1 MRAMNMQKIF
11 RSPTEFA
18 LVGPRRRRPTELS
31 LTLAATMPKVSL
43 PTLPVSALFG
53 IVKPSG
59 PSSMAVIND
68 VKRLVNSSR
77 LFVDA
82 DTAKENA
89 EKLSSTSSRGEQQ
102 RGKWSRGRGK
112 RRGGRGTEAKIGQGG
127 TLDPL
132 ADGVLG
138 E

>member
-1 MRAMNMQKIF
+1 
-11 RSPTEFA
+11 
-18 LVGPRRRRPTELS
+18 
-31 LTLAATMPKVSL
+31 MPKAL
-43 PTLPVSALFG
+43 PSVPVSALFG

-68 VKRLVNSSR
+68 LKRLVNASR
-77 LFVDA
+77 LFVDG

-89 EKLSSTSSRGEQQ
+89 DKLYSAEGSSRSGEQQ
-102 RGKWSRGRGK
+102 RGKWSRGRGR
-112 RRGGRGTEAKIGQGG
+112 RRGGRGAEAKMGQGG

-138 E
+138 ACPLLSIHALL

>member
-1 MRAMNMQKIF
+1 M
-11 RSPTEFA
+11 
-18 LVGPRRRRPTELS
+18 LVYHN
-31 LTLAATMPKVSL
+31 MPKASL

-53 IVKPSG
+53 IIKPSG

-68 VKRLVNSSR
+68 IKRLVSSSR
-77 LFVDA
+77 LFMDEE
-82 DTAKENA
+82 TAKENA
-89 EKLSSTSSRGEQQ
+89 EKLASGSAKSEQQ

-112 RRGGRGTEAKIGQGG
+112 RRAGRATEAKMGQGG